1 MRISDWS
8 SDVCSSDLLDA
19 RKLDKLP
26 SPTPGA
32 GDIRIAVHAA
42 GVNFA
47 DTLQIVG
54 KYQHKP
60 PLPFAP
66 GMEVAGEVVAV
77 GEGASHL
84 KPGDRVFAAMRA
96 GAFAE
101 ECVVPADHATRI
113 PDGMDYV
120 AAAAFPIVYGTR
132 SEERRVGKECVVTCS
147 SLWSPGQ

>member
-19 RKLDKLP
+19 LKLEELP
-26 SPTPGA
+26 SPTPGP
-32 GDIRIAVHAA
+32 GEIRIAVHAA

-47 DTLQIVG
+47 NTLQIVG

-120 AAAAFPIVYGTR
+120 NAAAFPIVYGT
-132 SEERRVGKECVVTCS
+132 SHLALTHRVTLRKGAVDRNST
-147 SLWSPGQ
+147 